1 MKVKRNFIKTRR
13 NSDSVSFSAGRCAA
27 KISLPA
33 AAQYPDT
40 FMQRTPSFPPFRTR
54 PPPSCT
60 FRSADVKNKFHECF
74 LFIDKCYDC
83 FFLLTSEYYYRFFF
97 WLLQISCE
105 FLFINKYFVWF
116 FYYFPNLNTNFLYC
130 YPFYFCIKIS

>member
-1 MKVKRNFIKTRR
+1 MLVRTSTRRYNMTLIDMKVKRNFIKTGN
-13 NSDSVSFSAGRCAA
+13 NSDSVSFSAGHCAA
-27 KISLPA
+27 KRSLPA

-74 LFIDKCYDC
+74 LLFTIVFFI
-83 FFLLTSEYYYRFFF
+83 
-97 WLLQISCE
+97 
-105 FLFINKYFVWF
+105 
-116 FYYFPNLNTNFLYC
+116 
-130 YPFYFCIKIS
+130 